1 MSGFTDEELRNFI
14 EGAGGPASL
23 ARAIGYPILA
33 LKDSMVAE
41 AEAANRLAKKM
52 ERLSLWLLVVTVA
65 IFVLTGV
72 LVWTAFREAH
82 RGQGQAAGGAWV
94 LWSRVHSP
102 HEGPISLSLVSVY
115 DTRPA
120 CQHAFREQLAGLSH
134 VTTGTSTVTIDEK
147 TGYAYTKDKDGT
159 LLNALSYT
167 CLPDTV
173 SPSWLSTT
181 VDPRGPKGK

>member
-52 ERLSLWLLVVTVA
+52 ERLNLWLLVVTVA

-72 LVWTAFREAH
+72 LVWATFREA
-82 RGQGQAAGGAWV
+82 RGQAAGGSWV
-94 LWSRVHSP
+94 LWR
-102 HEGPISLSLVSVY
+102 
-115 DTRPA
+115 D
-120 CQHAFREQLAGLSH
+120 
-134 VTTGTSTVTIDEK
+134 TTGGGSLGPDVAPVSAWEIRQQCQQALEREIENARRIFKDSEVTVDMLSGSPRVWVSSK
-147 TGYAYTKDKDGT
+147 GT
-159 LLNALSYT
+159 ASLAMRYQ
-167 CLPDTV
+167 CFPD
-173 SPSWLSTT
+173 T

>member
-1 MSGFTDEELRNFI
+1 VRRTGLTLLTVLLL
-14 EGAGGPASL
+14 AGSAS
-23 ARAIGYPILA
+23 
-33 LKDSMVAE
+33 AE
-41 AEAANRLAKKM
+41 C
-52 ERLSLWLLVVTVA
+52 
-65 IFVLTGV
+65 
-72 LVWTAFREAH
+72 
-82 RGQGQAAGGAWV
+82 AWM

-120 CQHAFREQLAGLSH
+120 CQHALREQLAGLSH
-134 VTTGTSTVTIDEK
+134 GTTGTSTVTIDKK
-147 TGYAYTKDKDGT
+147 TGYAYTKAKDGT